1 MSLLAEVEEV
11 KNKCKF
17 CGKVFSVASNLN
29 RHVRRVHEGPNSPV
43 EKNVTCE
50 ECDLSFRDNH
60 QLKVHQR
67 THSQEKPFSC
77 SLCSFK
83 AARKGDVVR
92 HMKRCNG
99 PKYKCN
105 NCQKE
110 FKSKK
115 DVNHHHVWDPVCG
128 TFGDEPSQKQFVK
141 IAVSSELSVIGVN
154 CQELIDEN
162 ILEKRAR
169 SVDKDLSFT
178 ILFSYFLQESEMRDL
193 LQLQCGDRLW
203 EMCSVLREQD
213 LLQEELSQCCGLLQ
227 D

>member
-1 MSLLAEVEEV
+1 MSQGELEEV
-11 KNKCKF
+11 KNKCKH

-29 RHVRRVHEGPNSPV
+29 RHVRRVHEEADCAV
-43 EKNVTCE
+43 EKLVKCAECE
-50 ECDLSFRDNH
+50 QSFRDNY

-67 THSQEKPFSC
+67 THSREKPFSC
-77 SLCSFK
+77 SLCSFT
-83 AARKGDVVR
+83 AGRKGDVVR

-105 NCQKE
+105 NCQTE

-115 DVNHHHVWDPVCG
+115 DVNRHHVWDPVCG
-128 TFGDEPSQKQFVK
+128 TFGEEPNEKKFVK

-169 SVDKDLSFT
+169 
-178 ILFSYFLQESEMRDL
+178 
-193 LQLQCGDRLW
+193 
-203 EMCSVLREQD
+203 
-213 LLQEELSQCCGLLQ
+213 
-227 D
+227 